1 MLEQDWFLFAAIAS
15 ISIGLY
21 GFAQK
26 MQSEQGSI
34 SNTTFIFYSYVAM
47 TIFPWIGMLLLQ
59 SSPVFEKEELLY
71 SLFITSVYI
80 YIIKTRLLS
89 LKYLSSSTYFINYRV
104 ISSIWLLL
112 TGVLFFSE
120 NISIKEYLWIFVG
133 FIVFYL
139 LIEKKNNSESMN
151 DLKKGFIFLFLWTI
165 GVALL
170 QTAAKSFAVWNY
182 DVLSLIFF
190 QWVYGVIF
198 SYAFQK
204 WENIKDI
211 LYVGSWR
218 GRIFLLA
225 AGFLFALST
234 IVNNIALKG
243 GDLAIVYKII
253 SYSLFIPIIL
263 SIIIYKEEVS
273 IKKLI
278 AFWLTIVSVLLFV

>member
-1 MLEQDWFLFAAIAS
+1 MEQYWFIFAAIAS
-15 ISIGLY
+15 TSIGLY

-47 TIFPWIGMLLLQ
+47 MVFPVIAMLILQ
-59 SSPVFEKEELLY
+59 SPPRFEKEELLY

-80 YIIKTRLLS
+80 CIIRTRLQS
-89 LKYLSSSTYFINYRV
+89 LKYLSSSSYFINYRI

-112 TGVLFFSE
+112 IGLFFFTE
-120 NISIKEYLWIFVG
+120 HISLKEILGIIVWFV
-133 FIVFYL
+133 VFYL
-139 LIEKKNNSESMN
+139 LIEKKDTKESVW
-151 DLKKGFIFLFLWTI
+151 DVKKGFFYLFLGTI

-170 QTAAKSFAVWNY
+170 QTAAKNFAIGDY

-198 SYAFQK
+198 SYVFQRG
-204 WENIKDI
+204 ENLKEV
-211 LYVGSWR
+211 LYVRSWR
-218 GRIFLLA
+218 GRMFLFA

-234 IVNNIALKG
+234 VVNNIALQWW
-243 GDLAIVYKII
+243 DLAIVYKII

-263 SIIIYKEEVS
+263 SIIIYKEQVWV
-273 IKKLI
+273 KKLI
-278 AFWLTIVSVLLFV
+278 AFVLTLISIFLFI